1 MTRCAICQNYCFQ
14 DGKLARLA
22 LGNCK
27 EMPKWQY
34 PNPIVERVCAD
45 FKQVPESDLEKRL
58 QWGRG
63 L

>member
-1 MTRCAICQNYCFQ
+1 MTKCSRCLNFHFQ

-27 EMPKWQY
+27 LMPKY
-34 PNPIVERVCAD
+34 EHPNPLIERVCAD

-58 QWGRG
+58 QWERG